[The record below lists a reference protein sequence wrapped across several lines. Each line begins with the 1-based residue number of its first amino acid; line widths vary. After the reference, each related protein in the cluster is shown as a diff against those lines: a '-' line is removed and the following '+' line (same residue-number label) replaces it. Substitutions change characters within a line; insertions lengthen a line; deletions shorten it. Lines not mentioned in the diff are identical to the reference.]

1 MATVCIFSLQ
11 VIEVL
16 TSKESL
22 MLTVKIDEARNSP
35 GRRSFA
41 GASLMGMFTNPP
53 DTFELE
59 ANEFDGDAA
68 VMANIQL
75 DYNDTFLLKA
85 KDGEEG
91 QAKDEK
97 KAPVVHDRLSILE
110 MEADPMKGMPSLGM
124 EYSFGFGPALALP
137 TLQAFMPPDE
147 QAPPTNDVDGVGQN
161 VQSLG
166 GQTAGDTSLISVPAL
181 QSPSRGQKSPEMA
194 NEGLR
199 RGSIQI
205 NMDHFA
211 DAPPLSLVTAEKQK
225 DGGDSAATILVGEKE
240 GDSPAVKTTTSTSST
255 MDEAMP
261 GKSVPSDNHGNEP
274 SVDFSSFQLPSDS
287 DDEKENENGTTGA
300 LVHPTSAVNPV
311 QTGFS
316 EQKKQALPS
325 AMKKASVSAVSLE
338 AILKENIIPWCVL
351 YAHLYRLYIHSL

>member
-22 MLTVKIDEARNSP
+22 MLTVKIDEARSSP

-41 GASLMGMFTNPP
+41 GTSLMGMFTNPP

-68 VMANIQL
+68 VTANIQL

-97 KAPVVHDRLSILE
+97 KASVAHDRLSILE

-147 QAPPTNDVDGVGQN
+147 QAPPTNDVDGAGQN
-161 VQSLG
+161 MQSLG

-181 QSPSRGQKSPEMA
+181 QSPAGGQKSPEMA

-240 GDSPAVKTTTSTSST
+240 GDSPAVKSTASSTST
-255 MDEAMP
+255 MDEAMH

-287 DDEKENENGTTGA
+287 DDEKENENGTAGA
-300 LVHPTSAVNPV
+300 LVHPTSAVDPV

-325 AMKKASVSAVSLE
+325 AMKKASVSAVSL
-338 AILKENIIPWCVL
+338 
-351 YAHLYRLYIHSL
+351 